1 MVTSGQVWGGSS
13 CPAEPWRP
21 ACSLPR
27 ERLQRLQQGARAAPQ
42 VRSLQ
47 QAECAR
53 GDAGV
58 RASTGHA
65 TGETSGADAAERCPH
80 STRPHTA
87 TSTETQESRPEALLP
102 ELTVTGDSNFAGHV
116 PAAGLSSGA
125 YPLALPTKGAGLG
138 TQLGVRQKS
147 LYT

>member
-1 MVTSGQVWGGSS
+1 MVASGQVWGGSS
-13 CPAEPWRP
+13 CPSQSRRP

-27 ERLQRLQQGARAAPQ
+27 ERLRHPQQGARAAPQ

-53 GDAGV
+53 GDAGL

-87 TSTETQESRPEALLP
+87 TSTETQESQPEALLP
-102 ELTVTGDSNFAGHV
+102 ELTVTGDSNFMGHI

-125 YPLALPTKGAGLG
+125 YPLALPTKGAELG
-138 TQLGVRQKS
+138 TQPGVRQRS

>member
-13 CPAEPWRP
+13 SPAESGRP

-27 ERLQRLQQGARAAPQ
+27 ERLQHPQQGARAAPQ

-47 QAECAR
+47 QAESAR

-65 TGETSGADAAERCPH
+65 TGETSGTDAAERCPH
-80 STRPHTA
+80 SIWPHTA

-102 ELTVTGDSNFAGHV
+102 ELMVTGDSNFAGHI

-125 YPLALPTKGAGLG
+125 YPLALPTKGAELS
-138 TQLGVRQKS
+138 TQPGVRQKS